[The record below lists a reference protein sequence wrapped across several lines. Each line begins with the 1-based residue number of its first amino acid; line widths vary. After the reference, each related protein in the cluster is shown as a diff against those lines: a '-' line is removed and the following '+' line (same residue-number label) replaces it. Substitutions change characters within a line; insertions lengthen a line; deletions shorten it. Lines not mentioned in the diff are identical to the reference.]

1 VYVAVVPS
9 RRAQHVQDTRDS
21 LVRAARDLFT
31 ERGYQNVGTEEIV
44 QRAGLTR
51 GALYHHFRGKADLF
65 LAVLDEVDR
74 DVVRRG
80 QTFPDADGDAWA
92 EYQRRSNA
100 FLDAATTDPSFR
112 QIVLVDGPAV
122 LGWQAWAARRD
133 NSFATVERLLRKAI
147 ASGSLAAQPV
157 EPLAHLLIA
166 AGNQAVLYIA
176 NAADPTAARREMGES
191 MTRLLEGLRT
201 SRGR

>member
-1 VYVAVVPS
+1 MYVTAVPS
-9 RRAQHVQDTRDS
+9 RRAQHVQDTRDA
-21 LVRAARDLFT
+21 LVRAARELFT
-31 ERGYQNVGTEEIV
+31 DRGYQNVGTEEIV

-51 GALYHHFRGKADLF
+51 GALYHHFRGKSDLF
-65 LAVLDEVDR
+65 VAVLDEVDR
-74 DVVRRG
+74 DVVRHG
-80 QTFPDADGDAWA
+80 QAAPAPDGDAWT

-112 QIVLVDGPAV
+112 QIVIVDGPAV

-147 ASGSLAAQPV
+147 ANGSLAEQPV

-176 NAADPTAARREMGES
+176 HAPDPALARREMGES
-191 MTRLLEGLRT
+191 MTRLLEGLR
-201 SRGR
+201 R